1 MPSKGLSTVFAPIQ
15 VKMKII
21 EMKNQNLDFLNIL
34 NFEVFLFFTT
44 KILIIKIESTK
55 ATTPPNLE
63 GMDRKI
69 T

>member
-1 MPSKGLSTVFAPIQ
+1 MPSKGLSTVFSPIQ

-34 NFEVFLFFTT
+34 NFEVFLFFST
-44 KILIIKIESTK
+44 KILIIRIESTK
-55 ATTPPNLE
+55 ATTHPNLE
-63 GMDRKI
+63 GIDRKI